1 MSERELKEV
10 DKEVIGRVLNELKEF
25 LSLAMSDIETA

>member
-1 MSERELKEV
+1 MSEKELKEV
-10 DKEVIGRVLNELKEF
+10 DKEVIGRVLVELKEF